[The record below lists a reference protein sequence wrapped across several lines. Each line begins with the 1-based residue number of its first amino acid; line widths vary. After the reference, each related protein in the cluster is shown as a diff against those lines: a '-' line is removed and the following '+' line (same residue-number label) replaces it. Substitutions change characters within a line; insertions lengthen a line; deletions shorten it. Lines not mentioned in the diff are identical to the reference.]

1 MWLSVDLHVQAQHLV
16 NGNKAELGPTES
28 GDKVRTCI
36 GV

>member
-16 NGNKAELGPTES
+16 NGNKAELGPTE